1 MELRTFHRA
10 SRRVVEDRPGAVAG
24 DDPEAV
30 CIFPQLP
37 RRRSRS
43 IVGHVNGRISGNHA
57 ITCSANKFVPRMGS
71 TKGQAAGKPRG
82 TKKKNRIETVAYG
95 LRNYNLAGAH
105 ECGTR

>member
-1 MELRTFHRA
+1 MHLPT
-10 SRRVVEDRPGAVAG
+10 VAKEAI
-24 DDPEAV
+24 PEY
-30 CIFPQLP
+30 
-37 RRRSRS
+37 R
-43 IVGHVNGRISGNHA
+43 GHVAGRISGNHA
-57 ITCSANKFVPRMGS
+57 ITCSANKFVPRMES

>member
-24 DDPEAV
+24 DDLEAV

-43 IVGHVNGRISGNHA
+43 IVGHVTGGYRETEKQTEMPTSC
-57 ITCSANKFVPRMGS
+57 CSRPGFRFAPSRQES
-71 TKGQAAGKPRG
+71 TAFA
-82 TKKKNRIETVAYG
+82 
-95 LRNYNLAGAH
+95 
-105 ECGTR
+105 